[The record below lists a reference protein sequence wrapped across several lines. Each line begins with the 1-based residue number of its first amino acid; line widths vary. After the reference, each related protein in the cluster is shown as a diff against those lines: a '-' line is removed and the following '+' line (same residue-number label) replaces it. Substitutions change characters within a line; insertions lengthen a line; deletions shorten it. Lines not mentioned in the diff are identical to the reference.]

1 MMDVTSAR
9 AEEATV
15 PAYTLTARVLHWI
28 MAALVLTMVPLGI
41 VIANEAGGALQERLY
56 DLHKSIGALLIPVV
70 IVRLI
75 YRVMNPPLPLPADIP
90 AIQQFAAHATH
101 WALYALLLVQPLVG
115 WIGTSAY
122 PAPVPVFGWFELPR
136 IWLENRAF
144 SNQMMAL
151 HGWLG
156 FAIAFFAAIHIA
168 GALQHHFVR
177 RDRVLMRMITG

>member
-1 MMDVTSAR
+1 MIDVTPTPAR
-9 AEEATV
+9 EATI
-15 PAYTLTARVLHWI
+15 PAYTVTARVLHWI
-28 MAALVLTMVPLGI
+28 MAALVLTMVPIGF
-41 VIANEAGGALQERLY
+41 VIANEWGGPELDWLY
-56 DLHKSIGALLIPVV
+56 NFHKSVGAVLIPVV

-75 YRVMNPPLPLPADIP
+75 YRVINPPLPLPADIP
-90 AIQQFAAHATH
+90 PVQQSAAHATH
-101 WALYALLLVQPLVG
+101 WVLYALLLVQPLVG

-136 IWLENRAF
+136 IWPENRAF

-156 FAIAFFAAIHIA
+156 ITIAAVAAIHIGA
-168 GALQHHFVR
+168 ALQHHFVR

>member
-1 MMDVTSAR
+1 M
-9 AEEATV
+9 
-15 PAYTLTARVLHWI
+15 
-28 MAALVLTMVPLGI
+28 
-41 VIANEAGGALQERLY
+41 NAGGAQQERLY

-101 WALYALLLVQPLVG
+101 WVLYALLLVQPLVG

-136 IWLENRAF
+136 IWPENRAF
-144 SNQMMAL
+144 SEQMMAL

-156 FAIAFFAAIHIA
+156 IAIAVLAAIHIA
-168 GALQHHFVR
+168 GGAPASFRAQGPGSHAHA
-177 RDRVLMRMITG
+177 DRLTAGPPR